1 MIGQTVGSYHI
12 TGKLGAGGM
21 GDVYR
26 ATDTRLGRDVAM
38 KFPGERF
45 SERFEREARAI
56 AALNHP
62 NICTLYDVAPTY
74 LVMELVEGITLAERI
89 AESPIP
95 LEEALTIAR
104 QIAAALEEAHDKGVT
119 HRDLKPANIKIRP
132 DGTVKVLDFGLAKVP
147 QSPAAASTDAAA
159 AMSLSPTIS
168 MAATQAGVIVGTA
181 AYMAPEQAK
190 GKPVDKRADI
200 WSFGV
205 VLYEMLVGRPPF
217 RGEDVGDVLASIIKE
232 EPKWDE
238 LPTPVRRLLQKCL
251 EKDPRKRLRDISG
264 VDLLLDTGTPASIGT
279 VRRPYVHYALEGALV
294 LALGISVWLL
304 WPGRQAERP
313 LMRFNVDLGPDVSLG
328 SIRGADAII
337 SPDGNRIAFV
347 SRNRLFT
354 RRLDQVETVE
364 LPGTEGATA
373 PFFSPDSGWL
383 GFFAAGKLKKISM
396 AGGLP
401 IALADAIGGAGGTW
415 GPDGTI
421 IASLDNRTLHR
432 VTATGAATQ
441 LTQPARDEVA
451 HRWPQFLPN
460 GTAIIFSVRRTN
472 GEEIQAMSLENGQRR
487 TLHKAGTFAR
497 YLARSKGQGFVLFV
511 SGNTLFAAPFA
522 GDRLTLEGNPAPVLD
537 GVAVTPGLGASS
549 AQFDVSRTGTLLY
562 RTEAQGTDRVTLH
575 WIDASGKARPL
586 PTEPGVYLHTRV
598 SPEGDRVAMTV
609 RAEGGADI
617 WIYDLRRDAMSRL
630 TYGGGDYQFPVWTP
644 DGRYIVFSSGLSG
657 GGLQWIRA
665 DGASRAQRLVS
676 TEFGQFPWSFTPDG
690 KRLAYAEF
698 PRGGGSGDI
707 WTVPI
712 EFNNGG
718 LKAGKAEEFLKT
730 AANELYPAFSPD
742 GHWLAYRS
750 LETGISQI
758 YVRAFP
764 DVGGK
769 WQISDDGGVIPIWSS
784 NGRELFYR
792 TEDQRIMAVSY
803 TTKGDAFVPDKP
815 RQWTDIRLAE
825 IAQRNLDI
833 SPDGKGFLGL
843 LSSSPTNVGRN
854 HINILQ
860 NFADEL
866 ERRFG
871 PESAER

>member
-1 MIGQTVGSYHI
+1 
-12 TGKLGAGGM
+12 
-21 GDVYR
+21 
-26 ATDTRLGRDVAM
+26 
-38 KFPGERF
+38 
-45 SERFEREARAI
+45 
-56 AALNHP
+56 
-62 NICTLYDVAPTY
+62 
-74 LVMELVEGITLAERI
+74 
-89 AESPIP
+89 
-95 LEEALTIAR
+95 
-104 QIAAALEEAHDKGVT
+104 
-119 HRDLKPANIKIRP
+119 
-132 DGTVKVLDFGLAKVP
+132 
-147 QSPAAASTDAAA
+147 
-159 AMSLSPTIS
+159 
-168 MAATQAGVIVGTA
+168 
-181 AYMAPEQAK
+181 
-190 GKPVDKRADI
+190 
-200 WSFGV
+200 
-205 VLYEMLVGRPPF
+205 
-217 RGEDVGDVLASIIKE
+217 
-232 EPKWDE
+232 
-238 LPTPVRRLLQKCL
+238 
-251 EKDPRKRLRDISG
+251 
-264 VDLLLDTGTPASIGT
+264 
-279 VRRPYVHYALEGALV
+279 
-294 LALGISVWLL
+294 
-304 WPGRQAERP
+304 
-313 LMRFNVDLGPDVSLG
+313 
-328 SIRGADAII
+328 
-337 SPDGNRIAFV
+337 
-347 SRNRLFT
+347 
-354 RRLDQVETVE
+354 
-364 LPGTEGATA
+364 
-373 PFFSPDSGWL
+373 
-383 GFFAAGKLKKISM
+383 
-396 AGGLP
+396 
-401 IALADAIGGAGGTW
+401 
-415 GPDGTI
+415 
-421 IASLDNRTLHR
+421 
-432 VTATGAATQ
+432 
-441 LTQPARDEVA
+441 
-451 HRWPQFLPN
+451 
-460 GTAIIFSVRRTN
+460 
-472 GEEIQAMSLENGQRR
+472 
-487 TLHKAGTFAR
+487 
-497 YLARSKGQGFVLFV
+497 
-511 SGNTLFAAPFA
+511 
-522 GDRLTLEGNPAPVLD
+522 
-537 GVAVTPGLGASS
+537 
-549 AQFDVSRTGTLLY
+549 
-562 RTEAQGTDRVTLH
+562 
-575 WIDASGKARPL
+575 
-586 PTEPGVYLHTRV
+586 
-598 SPEGDRVAMTV
+598 MTV

-676 TEFGQFPWSFTPDG
+676 SEFGQFPWSFTPDG

-769 WQISDDGGVIPIWSS
+769 WQISDGGGVIPIWSS

-871 PESAER
+871 PDSAER